1 MVPVHRGRADLL
13 EILSPW
19 GPGIDER
26 PKWPTPE
33 EREEK
38 WKKGKEA
45 KAERK
50 AERKRLE
57 AAGESSKAGDK
68 QGLIGGMEGLG
79 GKKQRQVQ
87 KEEGMLAKAADEE
100 DKVRR
105 LEKEVG
111 IGVLEAQA
119 RVEGV
124 EVGRL

>member
-19 GPGIDER
+19 GLGIDER

-50 AERKRLE
+50 VERKRLAVE
-57 AAGESSKAGDK
+57 GKHNRADGE
-68 QGLIGGMEGLG
+68 QGLTGGMEGLG

-87 KEEGMLAKAADEE
+87 KEQGRLGRAVEE
-100 DKVRR
+100 EAKVRR
-105 LEKEVG
+105 LEGEVG
-111 IGVLEAQA
+111 IGVPEAQT
-119 RVEGV
+119 RVEGA
-124 EVGRL
+124 EAGRL